1 MFLAA
6 ALAGS
11 YMLRASLVGHEMS
24 GRFENVFSQA
34 TIVSLLVAFAYVTLH
49 GLVSIHGGSAL
60 LVVATGISLAGCEGL
75 DFALPRWIGWAIL
88 VWTLGPIN
96 CTPCARK
103 LRCLTLEMVTAIF
116 AYATALSAVW
126 WIAGM
131 PNMGRGDFTGVLWHS
146 MTLGPV
152 AALAALLAFLR
163 ALSLGSLLWYA
174 LFVLDAAVCLLA
186 SSRSALAA
194 LVAGLLIVAALK
206 LKRSPLI
213 SSLVLGCA
221 ATLIAFPTVMLDAA
235 SAVVPDQL
243 TAGLEQKS
251 WENSRERHWDAR
263 WEEFCSS
270 PWTGI
275 GFSYAWED
283 SAGVDEE
290 SGSVETGS
298 SYLAILS
305 MTGCCGAA
313 AWLVFAAGLA
323 RRLRRKWTALAEE
336 QRFRICAMAG
346 FWAVH
351 LGAEGYIYAVGSTMG
366 MTFWLWLGTVGDELS

>member
-1 MFLAA
+1 M
-6 ALAGS
+6 
-11 YMLRASLVGHEMS
+11 
-24 GRFENVFSQA
+24 
-34 TIVSLLVAFAYVTLH
+34 
-49 GLVSIHGGSAL
+49 
-60 LVVATGISLAGCEGL
+60 
-75 DFALPRWIGWAIL
+75 
-88 VWTLGPIN
+88 GPIN
-96 CTPCARK
+96 RTACARQ
-103 LRCLTLEMVTAIF
+103 LRRHTLKIISAAFVLTTM
-116 AYATALSAVW
+116 LSAGW
-126 WIAGM
+126 WLAGM

-152 AALAALLAFLR
+152 AAIAALLAFIR
-163 ALSLGSLLWYA
+163 ALGTGSLLWYTVCGLGA
-174 LFVLDAAVCLLA
+174 SVCLLA

-194 LVAGLLIVAALK
+194 LFAGLLVITALK
-206 LKRSPLI
+206 LKRSPLV
-213 SSLVLGCA
+213 SSLVLSCA
-221 ATLIAFPTVMLDAA
+221 AALVVFPSAALDAL
-235 SAVVPDQL
+235 AVALPDQL

-283 SAGVDEE
+283 SAGVDED

-313 AWLVFAAGLA
+313 AWLVFAASLGW
-323 RRLRRKWTALAEE
+323 RLFAKWAALAEE
-336 QRFRICAMAG
+336 QRLAICAMAG

-366 MTFWLWLGTVGDELS
+366 LMFWLWLGRVHDELYEARLAAVERAKLRKWSNCKRTRSGDPLPVPHRDRERVMRPARKLQLS